1 MSNYVLKIVDDLS
14 KFQERVN
21 EINSRTSFEAV
32 KHTVADLKRT
42 LDANKDL
49 VGLCAPQI
57 GINLRIF
64 CVKMSNNK
72 VKAFLNPMIV
82 SAEDKIHLSRET
94 NASIKGKEFIIPR
107 KDKVHVAYQE
117 LDGHVNSET
126 YSGPYGE
133 IVQQMIEMLDGI
145 LISDYGLDLDD
156 IGGPEAFDKA
166 SKEEKEQVIQMYLDS
181 LKTYSSDLAKQI
193 DDNPDLKKINDNIE
207 FLTKYLEGD
216 IKPVDKEG
224 NIVEPKK
231 KEEE

>member
-57 GINLRIF
+57 GVNLRIF

-82 SAEDKIHLSRET
+82 S
-94 NASIKGKEFIIPR
+94 
-107 KDKVHVAYQE
+107 
-117 LDGHVNSET
+117 
-126 YSGPYGE
+126 
-133 IVQQMIEMLDGI
+133 
-145 LISDYGLDLDD
+145 
-156 IGGPEAFDKA
+156 FDN
-166 SKEEKEQVIQMYLDS
+166 V
-181 LKTYSSDLAKQI
+181 
-193 DDNPDLKKINDNIE
+193 
-207 FLTKYLEGD
+207 
-216 IKPVDKEG
+216 
-224 NIVEPKK
+224 
-231 KEEE
+231 